1 MATSETNLKIQVF
14 LDLLVQVL
22 IQLESVSD
30 DD

>member
-1 MATSETNLKIQVF
+1 MTTSETNLKIQVF
-14 LDLLVQVL
+14 LELLVQVL

>member
-1 MATSETNLKIQVF
+1 MNTSETNQKIQVF

>member
-14 LDLLVQVL
+14 LELLVQVL